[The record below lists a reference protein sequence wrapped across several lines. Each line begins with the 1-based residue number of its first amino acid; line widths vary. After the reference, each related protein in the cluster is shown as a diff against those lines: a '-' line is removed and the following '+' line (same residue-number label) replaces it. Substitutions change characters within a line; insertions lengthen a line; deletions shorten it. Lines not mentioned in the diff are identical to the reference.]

1 MSLGT
6 DDQYLFAGTNGSNI
20 WRRPLSQVVTDVNEE
35 LNIQPEQY
43 SLEQNYPNPFNPTT
57 SIRYQVSSIAQ
68 VTLKVYDILGNEV
81 ARLVNEDKPVGSYE
95 VDFDASQLSSGIYL
109 YKLTAGNFIET
120 RKMILIK

>member
-1 MSLGT
+1 MCIR
-6 DDQYLFAGTNGSNI
+6 D
-20 WRRPLSQVVTDVNEE
+20 RSQVVTDVNEE
-35 LNIQPEQY
+35 VNIQPEQY